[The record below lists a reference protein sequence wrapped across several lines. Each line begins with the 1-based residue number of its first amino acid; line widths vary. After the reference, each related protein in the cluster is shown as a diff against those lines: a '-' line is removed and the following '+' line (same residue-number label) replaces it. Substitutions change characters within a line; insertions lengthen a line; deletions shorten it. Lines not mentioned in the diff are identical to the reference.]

1 MKMLSAKK
9 INRERRRA
17 IMHFLRKK
25 ARITASF
32 IDESIIDSF
41 MPSYIPELAAEAAC
55 LIDVCSSRTTSNNDI
70 NFYAREAL
78 ACSVAWFKKD
88 HHMEA
93 AETFKSLASLFKSS
107 TWSGG
112 VGLED
117 LNPYDRKKVDSVMA
131 MMQYADPSL
140 GFSFNGLGDLALKI
154 LDRWDILWDENLAYE
169 SIELMLHKEHLQDEL
184 NPLTA
189 LEFICNMEREYL
201 HSILN

>member
-78 ACSVAWFKKD
+78 ANSVAWFKWR
-88 HHMEA
+88 HHTA
-93 AETFKSLASLFKSS
+93 SAETFKGITALFKSS

-112 VGLED
+112 VGFEN
-117 LNPYDRKKVDSVMA
+117 LNSYEKKKIESIMA
-131 MMQYADPSL
+131 MLQHTEPSL
-140 GFSFNGLGDLALKI
+140 GNSFNGLSDLSLKV
-154 LDRWDILWDENLAYE
+154 LSCWDKLWDKNLAYE
-169 SIELMLHKEHLQDEL
+169 AIELMLRKEHLQDDL
-184 NPLTA
+184 NPITA
-189 LEFICNMEREYL
+189 LEFICNMESEYL

>member
-41 MPSYIPELAAEAAC
+41 MPSYIPELATEAAC

-131 MMQYADPSL
+131 MMQHADPSL
-140 GFSFNGLGDLALKI
+140 GFSFNGLGDLVLRI
-154 LDRWDILWDENLAYE
+154 LDHWDVLYDKELAYE
-169 SIELMLHKEHLQDEL
+169 AIELMLRKEHLHEDL
-184 NPLTA
+184 NPITA
-189 LEFICNMEREYL
+189 LLLICDMEREYINTL
-201 HSILN
+201 LD